1 MNTLSK
7 NKVVLGLSGGVD
19 STTAA
24 LLLKEKGLEVIGFYF
39 DVLGTNLKGAEA
51 AAQLAKKLDIDFVKM
66 DVSEEFDQTV
76 INNFCGEYLQGRTP
90 NPCVICNPSIKFKK
104 LLQVAEEKGAYYIAT
119 GHYARIFHDEERDL
133 YFIRRGANQKKD
145 QSYMLYRLGQNVLS
159 RLILPLGEFDDKEKT
174 RNIARSHNLPN
185 AETADSQEICF
196 IDEQKENY
204 VSYIENRGLTAE
216 KGNFVDSQ
224 GAFFRGASG
233 SRSLHHRSAQRTRY
247 YFGKTGLCNLN

>member
-104 LLQVAEEKGAYYIAT
+104 IAAGSRRKR
-119 GHYARIFHDEERDL
+119 GHTIL
-133 YFIRRGANQKKD
+133 RRGIMPEFFMMRKGIYISSEGAQIKKKD

-196 IDEQKENY
+196 IDEQK
-204 VSYIENRGLTAE
+204 
-216 KGNFVDSQ
+216 KK
-224 GAFFRGASG
+224 
-233 SRSLHHRSAQRTRY
+233 
-247 YFGKTGLCNLN
+247 KTTYHISKTED

>member
-1 MNTLSK
+1 
-7 NKVVLGLSGGVD
+7 
-19 STTAA
+19 
-24 LLLKEKGLEVIGFYF
+24 
-39 DVLGTNLKGAEA
+39 
-51 AAQLAKKLDIDFVKM
+51 
-66 DVSEEFDQTV
+66 
-76 INNFCGEYLQGRTP
+76 
-90 NPCVICNPSIKFKK
+90 
-104 LLQVAEEKGAYYIAT
+104 
-119 GHYARIFHDEERDL
+119 
-133 YFIRRGANQKKD
+133 
-145 QSYMLYRLGQNVLS
+145 MLYRLGQNVLS